1 MAVESSLVNSVGE
14 EYQVWKRGRS
24 YQVCVEEYNV
34 EKSYM
39 GSWEEYEFRY
49 RGSRGHW
56 FWIRKSRSKKWG
68 WEEYQ
73 VVGNYIQPWTKV
85 LHKWKGKLSII
96 RAIK

>member
-49 RGSRGHW
+49 RGGD
-56 FWIRKSRSKKWG
+56 ITNLDKKIKIKKLG
-68 WEEYQ
+68 LGRISSCWELYTTL
-73 VVGNYIQPWTKV
+73 N
-85 LHKWKGKLSII
+85 
-96 RAIK
+96 